1 MKKTITK
8 SVKRK
13 RGGQPGNANG
23 KKPNPLTETIS
34 PAFTVAEKAALEAA
48 AAKKDGLTVTGYVRN
63 AALDTLKR

>member
-1 MKKTITK
+1 MEKTITK

-13 RGGQPGNANG
+13 RGGQPGNGNR
-23 KKPNPLTETIS
+23 KKSNPLTKTIS
-34 PAFTVAEKAALEAA
+34 PAFTVAEKAALEA